1 MHTLITLCT
10 EGETLQHVIIKVQT
24 KKYSRNW
31 HKAGTPPETTQ
42 PAQYVGPM
50 SIPCWSSVYDV
61 GPRSDQ
67 HRANALGRRGGSNS
81 NPKMAQIRMTFQG
94 IVNSSWKITVDLNS
108 P

>member
-1 MHTLITLCT
+1 MRQNFYWKTYQIHTLITLCT

-50 SIPCWSSVYDV
+50 SIQCWSSVYDA
-61 GPRSDQ
+61 SY
-67 HRANALGRRGGSNS
+67 S
-81 NPKMAQIRMTFQG
+81 
-94 IVNSSWKITVDLNS
+94 
-108 P
+108 